1 MHWGDNGDHR
11 QCRRGR
17 PSEKGR
23 GWGWDGNSTISNRAE
38 EEELQG
44 SLGFFQTD
52 SLANRSLLPLLVPMP
67 HHSVCLLLHHP
78 LSCPTTVSNFL
89 EQDFLWSRCVQ
100 LCAFYCL
107 VAFKWLTTTFSFS
120 FTVTYDFLAI
130 EDASRDKVMDVLF
143 VLRNT
148 EGSQNNTCAGAGMKC
163 SPIFNI
169 IFWGN
174 KRWIA
179 LYVCF
184 VLIQRYCVFSR
195 SAIAMCVC
203 VSNGWDRWSDPVG
216 ASTGSWVP
224 LGPVWSGQRYKQNLG
239 LPAVPFW
246 PTLSCW
252 QIHWLVT
259 YYSIYVLHITNY
271 FRFS

>member
-23 GWGWDGNSTISNRAE
+23 GRGWDGYSTISNRAE

-78 LSCPTTVSNFL
+78 LSCQTTVSHFL

-107 VAFKWLTTTFSFS
+107 VAFKWLTTTTLF
-120 FTVTYDFLAI
+120 FLH
-130 EDASRDKVMDVLF
+130 SNLW
-143 VLRNT
+143 LL
-148 EGSQNNTCAGAGMKC
+148 SY
-163 SPIFNI
+163 
-169 IFWGN
+169 WGC
-174 KRWIA
+174 KQGQGDGCPFCPQRHRRQSEQ
-179 LYVCF
+179 YVCWCRYEVF
-184 VLIQRYCVFSR
+184 SNLDGLPYMFFFLLLIQRYCVFSR

-203 VSNGWDRWSDPVG
+203 VSGGWDRWSNPVG
-216 ASTGSWVP
+216 ASAGSWVP

-252 QIHWLVT
+252 QIHWWVT
-259 YYSIYVLHITNY
+259 YYFIYLLHITNY